1 MKGGEKEM
9 NDLKIDKGTKSLIK
23 FGIAGFMILMV
34 LAVVNPFV
42 IVGPGE
48 RGVVTRFGAVQNV
61 IKNEGLGFKI
71 PLVEEVILVDV
82 KVRKREC
89 RSTAAS
95 KDLQTVSTEITL
107 NYNLNPTTVNKL
119 WQEIG
124 PDFEN
129 RIVDPAIHESMKAVT
144 AGFTAEEL
152 VQKRTEV
159 KTQIEEMLE
168 VRLKEK
174 YLRVDAVSIT
184 DFNFSAE
191 FNAAIEAKQQAE
203 QMALK
208 SIRDLERIKTES
220 EQKVAQARA
229 QAEALRLQK
238 EQVTPQLVELRKIE
252 AQMLAIEKW
261 NGVLPQYVGG
271 GPIPFIDVSPQK

>member
-1 MKGGEKEM
+1 MK
-9 NDLKIDKGTKSLIK
+9 DLKLDKSTKRGIKIGIWLVVGLLLITT
-23 FGIAGFMILMV
+23 L
-34 LAVVNPFV
+34 NPFV

-48 RGVVTRFGAVQNV
+48 RGVVTRFGAVQDR
-61 IKNEGLGFKI
+61 IKDEGLGFKI
-71 PLVEEVILVDV
+71 PLIEEVILVDV

-89 RSTAAS
+89 KASAAS

-107 NYNLNPTTVNKL
+107 NYRVNPTTVNKL

-124 PDFEN
+124 RDFED
-129 RIVDPAIHESMKAVT
+129 RIVDPAIQESVKAVT
-144 AGFTAEEL
+144 ARFTAEEL
-152 VQKRTEV
+152 VQKRTAV
-159 KTQIEEMLE
+159 KRQVEEMLDR
-168 VRLKEK
+168 RLKGK

-191 FNAAIEAKQQAE
+191 FNAAIEAKQKAE

-208 SIRDLERIKTES
+208 AKRDLERVKTEA
-220 EQKVAQARA
+220 EQKIAQAKA

-238 EQVTPQLVELRKIE
+238 EQVTPQLIKLREIE
-252 AQMLAIEKW
+252 AQMAAIEKW

-271 GPIPFIDVSPQK
+271 GPVPFINVTPKQ

>member
-1 MKGGEKEM
+1 MKREINE
-9 NDLKIDKGTKSLIK
+9 LKLDKSTKTLIK
-23 FGIAGFMILMV
+23 VGIGLFVVLM
-34 LAVVNPFV
+34 LIAALNPFV

-48 RGVVTRFGAVQNV
+48 RGVVTRFGAVQEH

-71 PLVEEVILVDV
+71 PLIEEVILVDV

-89 RSTAAS
+89 RATAAS

-107 NYNLNPTTVNKL
+107 NYRVNPATVNKL

-129 RIVDPAIHESMKAVT
+129 RIVDPAIQESVKAVT
-144 AGFTAEEL
+144 ARFTAEEL
-152 VQKRTEV
+152 VQKRTDV
-159 KTQIEEMLE
+159 KAQVQEMLDA
-168 VRLKEK
+168 RLKEK
-174 YLRVDAVSIT
+174 YLIVDAVSIT

-191 FNAAIEAKQQAE
+191 FNAAIEAKQKAE

-208 SIRDLERIKTES
+208 AKRDLERVKTEA
-220 EQKVAQARA
+220 EQRIAQAKA

-238 EQVTPQLVELRKIE
+238 EQVTPELIKLRQIE
-252 AQMLAIEKW
+252 AQMAAIEKW

-271 GPIPFIDVSPQK
+271 GPVPFINVSPQR